1 MERVKECARR
11 LTDRKYLPFY
21 FFAVIQLI
29 YHCMMREV
37 PGSDAMW
44 FFRNQL
50 DTYSLK
56 DYLTIRYDTWSSRI
70 IIEAVLVYVSRNMLA
85 WKIIDWFMWMLF
97 AVSLSKI
104 FGKTEN
110 PAKTNWVLVSLILI
124 YPLND
129 LWSAGW
135 IATTTNYIWPLA
147 LGTFAMT
154 GIAKVFRGEKIKWWA
169 YVCYIPAALYAAN
182 AEQMCAVMLGIYT
195 LCILY
200 LLFIKKQG
208 KQWVV
213 LVPFL
218 FICGAEFVFIMTCPG
233 NGARKDKEIADYLQN
248 YVMYNPLDK
257 ANLGLMDTVKHLL
270 VSGNLLF
277 LMFVVLMAVLVFQR
291 TRGFLERLASMV
303 PVAWTVVLTF
313 FPDTFERHF
322 PKLSS
327 LIENNELINGY
338 NYVWGYSYLPLVL
351 YCLIL
356 LCVLVC
362 LALIAK
368 SWEEFFG
375 YFFLLGIGLASRVVM
390 GFSPTLFVSGERTF
404 LYLYV
409 TIIVAIAVMW
419 EKNRE
424 ELKQHPKMMQTLEL
438 GGACIL
444 IFELLGGLM
453 SASAI

>member
-1 MERVKECARR
+1 MERVKECVRKF
-11 LTDRKYLPFY
+11 TDRKYLPFY
-21 FFAVIQLI
+21 FFAVIQFI
-29 YHCMMREV
+29 YHYMMREV

-50 DTYSLK
+50 DAYSLK
-56 DYLTIRYDTWSSRI
+56 DYLTIRYGTWSSRI
-70 IIEAVLVYVSRNMLA
+70 IIEAVLVYVARHITL

-97 AVSLSKI
+97 AVSLSGI
-104 FGKTEN
+104 FGKTKN
-110 PAKTNWVLVSLILI
+110 PAKTNWILVSLILI

-147 LGTFAMT
+147 LGTFAMM
-154 GIAKVFRGEKIKWWA
+154 GIAKVFRGEKIKWWVYA
-169 YVCYIPAALYAAN
+169 CYVLAALYAAN
-182 AEQMCAVMLGIYT
+182 AEQMCAVMLGIYA

-200 LLFIKKQG
+200 LLLTKKQG
-208 KQWVV
+208 KRWIV

-218 FICGAEFVFIMTCPG
+218 FICGVELLFIMTCPG
-233 NGARKDKEIADYLQN
+233 NVARKNKEIADYLQN
-248 YVMYNPLDK
+248 YVMYNPVDK
-257 ANLGLMDTVKHLL
+257 ATLGLMDTVKHLL
-270 VSGNLLF
+270 TSGNLLF
-277 LMFVVLMAVLVFQR
+277 LIFTVLMAFLVFQR
-291 TRGFLERLASMV
+291 TKGFVERLVSIV
-303 PVAWTVVLTF
+303 PVAWTVALTF
-313 FPDTFERHF
+313 FADTFERHF
-322 PKLSS
+322 TKVSS
-327 LIENNELINGY
+327 LIENNELVNGY

-351 YCLIL
+351 YCLVL

-362 LALIAK
+362 LALVAK

-390 GFSPTLFVSGERTF
+390 GFSPTLYVSGERTF

-409 TIIVAIAVMW
+409 TIIVAIVTML

-424 ELKQHPKMMQTLEL
+424 ELKQYPKMTQALEL

-444 IFELLGGLM
+444 VFELLGGFM
-453 SASAI
+453 AASAI